1 MGFVWSNLQGHLSIT
16 LETSGVELGFSMCEL
31 AIVQKLPPPKIFFL
45 YIFMK
50 VSEQF
55 VFFRKHLLFVR
66 QESGGILQT
75 LTSKK

>member
-55 VFFRKHLLFVR
+55 VFSENTCYLLDKN
-66 QESGGILQT
+66 QEASCKL
-75 LTSKK
+75 